1 MLWLIGR
8 VWHISQGRP
17 SRGAFWT
24 ANTLVAVLFGLGH
37 LPATALMMQ
46 IDAAAIL
53 YVLSLN
59 GVAALLFGYLFWRDG
74 LESAMI
80 AHFFADIMLVIA
92 PAILR

>member
-1 MLWLIGR
+1 VLWLIGR

-37 LPATALMMQ
+37 LP
-46 IDAAAIL
+46 AAAIL